1 MCFSVNQIDDLQ
13 SSNEKY
19 SWTFRLPWAGGK
31 RKKKKKK
38 EKEGTRS
45 AFSTV
50 FSTSLK
56 LNYAC

>member
-31 RKKKKKK
+31 RKKKKK
-38 EKEGTRS
+38 EKRGNAQCIFYGFLYLTQ
-45 AFSTV
+45 T
-50 FSTSLK
+50 
-56 LNYAC
+56 